1 MSGTEG
7 KVVAITSASRPP
19 TVATNAMAP
28 WRLSIRRC
36 NGKRLSGIPEV
47 GRRAMSNMRSVR
59 ATRAKGPLEFVEVPI
74 PQPGPGSVRI
84 KVEAC
89 GICHSDSV
97 TKEGIWPGIQFP
109 RAPGH
114 EVAGVVDA
122 LGAGVT
128 GWIAGQ
134 RVGVGWHGGHC
145 GYCDSCRRGD
155 FVTCQIAPEI
165 PGISYDGGY
174 ADYMVAPAGALAS
187 IPDGLSA
194 VEAAPLMCAGV
205 TTFNALRHSGA
216 RPGDTVAVLGV
227 GGLGHLGIQFASKMG
242 FETVAIARG
251 GDKASLARKLGAHH
265 YIDNQ
270 ATDAAADLARQGGA
284 RVILATV
291 TSGAAM
297 SAVLGGLAVDGKLVI
312 VGAPAEPLAVPALP
326 LIFGRRS
333 IMGWPS
339 GTSIDSQDTLAF
351 SALSGVRPMTEVFP
365 LERAAEG
372 YEHMMSG
379 KARFRVVLTT
389 G

>member
-1 MSGTEG
+1 
-7 KVVAITSASRPP
+7 
-19 TVATNAMAP
+19 
-28 WRLSIRRC
+28 
-36 NGKRLSGIPEV
+36 
-47 GRRAMSNMRSVR
+47 MSNMRSVR
-59 ATRAKGPLEFVEVPI
+59 VTRAKGPLELVEAPI

-97 TKEGIWPGIQFP
+97 TKEGMWPGIQFP

-122 LGAGVT
+122 IGAGVT
-128 GWIAGQ
+128 GWSAGQ

-145 GYCDSCRRGD
+145 GSCDSCRRGD

-174 ADYMVAPAGALAS
+174 ADYMIAPAVALAS
-187 IPDGLSA
+187 IPHGLSA

-242 FETVAIARG
+242 FKTVAIARG
-251 GDKASLARKLGAHH
+251 SDKASLARKLGAQH
-265 YIDNQ
+265 YIDSQ

-312 VGAPAEPLAVPALP
+312 VGAPAEPLQVPVPP

-339 GTSIDSQDTLAF
+339 GASIDSQDTLAF

-372 YEHMMSG
+372 YERMMSG